1 MIDRYLKC
9 TNKFKTPALSL
20 FRCLNRVFV
29 TLYDLSNVLIYQL
42 EKI

>member
-1 MIDRYLKC
+1 MIDRFLKC

-29 TLYDLSNVLIYQL
+29 TPDLSNVLIYQL